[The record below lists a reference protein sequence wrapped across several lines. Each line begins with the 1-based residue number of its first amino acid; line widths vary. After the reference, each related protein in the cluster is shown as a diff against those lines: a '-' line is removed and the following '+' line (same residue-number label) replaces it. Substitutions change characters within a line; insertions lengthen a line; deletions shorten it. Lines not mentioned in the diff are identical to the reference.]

1 MVSLLCLFQGE
12 CQLMS
17 KNFNHKIVQVM
28 RPGCLFRETIAP
40 GIEPS
45 DIDWESVA
53 TALAPAEATTLPAP
67 SRIDIQTLLREA
79 QGGTP
84 KRVLPALLEPKL
96 PDNLREPKVFC
107 YYTNWSYKRPGMGQF
122 TPEDIDP
129 ELCTH
134 VVFAFASIDNNRHG
148 TSFER
153 PS

>member
-1 MVSLLCLFQGE
+1 
-12 CQLMS
+12 MS